1 MMFVRGDALAQG
13 FTSPGQ
19 ANGDERSTQPATAY
33 SNAETLHWTK
43 AAVNELNGP
52 ESLIESAA
60 RKPPVPRANL
70 AQLVTSSLGPTMHE
84 LSTPTTLRDQQSSPW
99 SVSSQQPMP
108 NYPPTSNRT
117 FCSPSSN
124 PIENFHGKYGSE
136 VSAQSGGA
144 VQPLWCHQPSPMELE
159 KTLARSRMQPSHHSS
174 LPPALSQT
182 GSYASHVPNNGPM
195 QAGMK
200 EDGCRKMIGPWVL
213 GKTIGEGSSGKVKI
227 AVHQVTGEKCVV
239 KAVRRPRLAPYAPGA
254 QADAA
259 LEKVHKRELYMIRE
273 ACVGMCLDHPNIVKL
288 NNAVL
293 GEHHFYCFFEYI
305 EGEDLVDY
313 VTRNGRL
320 RERKARSIFRQMIA
334 AIEYSH
340 RNNVVHRDI
349 KLENIRYCE
358 SADLVKVLDFGF
370 AAFHS
375 ETSNLRTNCGSPCYA
390 APEIYLNKPYKG
402 PEVDVWSLGVCLYG
416 MVTGGLPF
424 DGPSFRVLSERIK
437 KAKVHY
443 PPYVSA
449 GLRHLIS
456 RMLAP
461 SAEER
466 SPLHEV
472 IQHPWVNYSYDTFPV
487 DWGTLLLQTPS
498 APQAPQ
504 VAEGEQTG
512 NASRSSPW
520 LVGSFNS
527 TVYSSISSV
536 GGRESNSDDSSPS
549 GNTNKASTH
558 SIVAPLMVQQPSGS
572 VTSQLPPPVF
582 SNEFVEKIM
591 SCSVTEAGMLL
602 MAVLEEKSSR
612 AREEE
617 KAKIREAIRT
627 NESKSHSTMH
637 EKVSSAFDNEEN
649 VNSSVEPAH
658 SNVSEQVE
666 ASPSRRTANPPRPP
680 LLKSGKKL
688 PSGWAHLEQLH
699 RRMHNNEPSSTYQ
712 SDRQHQAPT
721 FSQLPSYPRFTPE
734 KQLSANLRAN
744 GAFLQ
749 RQEPL
754 KVSEEGGRK
763 IFAVTHGAAHQEENP
778 LELSQQRGPASKWWW
793 GAGGVAIR
801 LITPTKIKP
810 QPRYSR
816 EAPQR
821 PHGPS
826 LDYEITP
833 VAAQRPTR
841 SPLEDEILPD
851 PLPVTASGRAREAC
865 LRDRDIDESS
875 IVAQVGFQG
884 PSEGKSEQI
893 KVQID
898 RVKSTPNDNPAPS
911 NHGGWRQAFLGWVTK
926 SHKGYISELA
936 RSSYARTNKQGSGS
950 SKPTNTKSRLPIPQ
964 FLRSREN
971 KSSTNSPS
979 HSTLDKSTTHISA
992 PERAPPHHEKTPNAG
1007 VVEIDRH
1014 RRSRLAPGFIGQGLF
1029 KSVSLLPGSM
1039 RRDSA
1044 LPK

>member
-1 MMFVRGDALAQG
+1 MMFVRGEAPHLG
-13 FTSPGQ
+13 FTSPEQ
-19 ANGDERSTQPATAY
+19 ADGNERPTQPATTAY
-33 SNAETLHWTK
+33 SNAETLHWTR
-43 AAVNELNGP
+43 AAVNEVNGP
-52 ESLIESAA
+52 EPLIESAA
-60 RKPPVPRANL
+60 RKPPVPRAHL
-70 AQLVTSSLGPTMHE
+70 VQLVTSSLGPTMHE
-84 LSTPTTLRDQQSSPW
+84 LSTPTTLQDQPSSPW

-108 NYPPTSNRT
+108 NYRYAFKTADVSNRT

-124 PIENFHGKYGSE
+124 PIENHHDKYGSE

-144 VQPLWCHQPSPMELE
+144 IQPLWCHQPSPVELE
-159 KTLARSRMQPSHHSS
+159 KSLARSRAQQSHYSS
-174 LPPALSQT
+174 LPPVLSQT
-182 GSYASHVPNNGPM
+182 GSYASHVPNSGPM
-195 QAGMK
+195 PAGIK
-200 EDGCRKMIGPWVL
+200 EDGCRKMIGPWIL

-227 AVHQVTGEKCVV
+227 AVHQISGEKCVV
-239 KAVRRPRLAPYAPGA
+239 KAVRRPRLAPCAPGA
-254 QADAA
+254 QANAA

-349 KLENIRYCE
+349 KLENIRYSE

-402 PEVDVWSLGVCLYG
+402 PEVDVWSLGICLYG

-437 KAKVHY
+437 KAKVYY

-461 SAEER
+461 SGEDR

-487 DWGTLLLQTPS
+487 DWGALLLQTPPT
-498 APQAPQ
+498 PQAPQ
-504 VAEGEQTG
+504 VSEAETAAGTT
-512 NASRSSPW
+512 SRSSAW
-520 LVGSFNS
+520 FVGSFNS

-536 GGRESNSDDSSPS
+536 GGRESNPEESSAV
-549 GNTNKASTH
+549 GTVNKTSTY
-558 SIVAPLMVQQPSGS
+558 SIALEPLIVQQPSGS
-572 VTSQLPPPVF
+572 VTTQLPPPVF

-612 AREEE
+612 SREEE
-617 KAKIREAIRT
+617 KAKMREVVRSS
-627 NESKSHSTMH
+627 ESKSVSTMH
-637 EKVSSAFDNEEN
+637 D
-649 VNSSVEPAH
+649 AH
-658 SNVSEQVE
+658 SDGAFECEKTVE
-666 ASPSRRTANPPRPP
+666 LSGEVADQDTSGQAAPSPVRRTANPPRSA
-680 LLKSGKKL
+680 LLKSGKK
-688 PSGWAHLEQLH
+688 PPAAWAHLEQFH
-699 RRMHNNEPSSTYQ
+699 RRMHPNETSTSSKPEKQ
-712 SDRQHQAPT
+712 SQASS
-721 FSQLPSYPRFTPE
+721 FAQLPSYPRFTPE
-734 KQLSANLRAN
+734 KQLAADLHAHEAAS
-744 GAFLQ
+744 Q
-749 RQEPL
+749 RQELRTVP
-754 KVSEEGGRK
+754 EEGGRK
-763 IFAVTHGAAHQEENP
+763 VFAVTHGAVRQEDYP
-778 LELSQQRGPASKWWW
+778 LENSIHRGPASKWWW

-810 QPRYSR
+810 QPRSNV
-816 EAPQR
+816 PQR
-821 PHGPS
+821 SRGSP
-826 LDYEITP
+826 LDDEITP
-833 VAAQRPTR
+833 SDVQLPIR
-841 SPLEDEILPD
+841 SPLEEEITPD
-851 PLPVTASGRAREAC
+851 PLPVTGSCGAASVRE
-865 LRDRDIDESS
+865 RDVDQLS

-884 PSEGKSEQI
+884 PLEVSSQQEE
-893 KVQID
+893 VQID
-898 RVKSTPNDNPAPS
+898 KMKSEYPTRA
-911 NHGGWRQAFLGWVTK
+911 WRHALFGWVTK
-926 SHKGYISELA
+926 SHNGHSDPG
-936 RSSYARTNKQGSGS
+936 RSLFLRTDNQTAAGAQKLR
-950 SKPTNTKSRLPIPQ
+950 NKSRLPIPR
-964 FLRSREN
+964 FLRSKDD
-971 KSSTNSPS
+971 KSLNNSTS
-979 HSTLDKSTTHISA
+979 HSVSDKLPMQISA
-992 PERAPPHHEKTPNAG
+992 PMRVQPHNERVTTAG

-1014 RRSRLAPGFIGQGLF
+1014 QRSRVAAGLTCQGLF
-1029 KSVSLLPGSM
+1029 KGVSILPGSI